1 MFWVAFGDIFSSP
14 SWKESRQEVNI
25 SFTKLDML
33 PNLLILNNNNKNSL
47 NEVNIICFL
56 FTESGQHDDSVTQPS
71 YHQRD
76 QIGHI
81 LKVQIFLWKQ
91 PNYLV
96 TFGAILKNIF

>member
-1 MFWVAFGDIFSSP
+1 
-14 SWKESRQEVNI
+14 
-25 SFTKLDML
+25 ML

-81 LKVQIFLWKQ
+81 LKAAQLLGDIRG
-91 PNYLV
+91 YLEKHL
-96 TFGAILKNIF
+96 LKEALL